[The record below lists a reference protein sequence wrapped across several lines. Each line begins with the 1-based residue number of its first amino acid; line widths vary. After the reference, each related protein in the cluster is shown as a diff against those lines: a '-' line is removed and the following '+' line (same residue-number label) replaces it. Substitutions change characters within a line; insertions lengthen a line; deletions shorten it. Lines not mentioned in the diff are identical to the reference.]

1 MMKFWITG
9 VSLLCTVLASTTASA
24 QPTDR
29 FPSRPVTIVVGFPPG
44 GGGDLAG
51 RWLAEFLRE
60 RWNVPVV
67 VENRPGAGGTIA
79 AAHLARTKPDGY
91 TVALASPGPFTVAP
105 HFQKLAYDPSKDFT
119 YLFKFLVSAQPM
131 FVKAESPFKTVQDM
145 MSWAKANP
153 KQLLWSTS
161 ATNGTTHIA
170 TEAAFRA
177 AGIEAT
183 YVPFKGGPDPVN
195 GLLSNQIQVVVTD
208 WFKSFAEAGT
218 IRLLAE
224 SGPDKIPA
232 YPGVPTYKELG
243 FPVSLPVFYGMA
255 GPAGMPED
263 AIRQWEAAGA
273 DMVRSPNFPKL
284 VSMLNGTPSHN
295 GHSDFTALVIG
306 AYQQMGR
313 LVPELGLK
321 APQ

>member
-1 MMKFWITG
+1 MLEPWIR
-9 VSLLCTVLASTTASA
+9 VLAVLCAAALTAPSA
-24 QPTDR
+24 AQTPER
-29 FPSRPVTIVVGFPPG
+29 FPSRQVTVVVGFPPG

-51 RWLAEFLRE
+51 RWIAEFLRE
-60 RWNVPVV
+60 RWNVPVL

-79 AAHLARTKPDGY
+79 AAHLARMKPDGY

-105 HFQKLAYDPSKDFT
+105 HFQKVAYDPEKDFT

-131 FVKAESPFKTVQDM
+131 FVKADSPFRTVQDM
-145 MSWAKANP
+145 MAWARANP

-161 ATNGTTHIA
+161 ATNGTTHIT

-195 GLLSNQIQVVVTD
+195 GLMSNQIQVVVTD

-232 YPGVPTYKELG
+232 YPAVPTYRELG
-243 FPVSLPVFYGMA
+243 FPVSLPVFYGIA
-255 GPAGMPED
+255 APAGLPEE
-263 AIRQWEAAGA
+263 AIRQWEAAAA
-273 DMVRSPNFPKL
+273 DMVRSPGFPRL
-284 VSMLNGTPSHN
+284 VATLNGTPSHS
-295 GHSDFTALVIG
+295 GHADFTSLVLG
-306 AYQQMGR
+306 AHRQMGR
-313 LVPELGLK
+313 LIPELGLK
-321 APQ
+321 PAQ